1 MSSHRGR
8 ARPTR
13 HGRFGEV
20 KPPIWARPE
29 PRGSRRGAALS
40 LDQIAE
46 VALAIADHEG
56 LEAVSIRRIARE
68 LGSGAMSL
76 YHYFD
81 SRDELLDLMSDRVAA
96 EMVVPEL
103 PEDWRAAVQA
113 IALQSRDTFR
123 RHSWLHSAL
132 RGSPRITPNLLR
144 HAEQSSQAVAG
155 LAREGVN
162 PALLTALVVAVDD
175 YTIGFTVREAA
186 AENPGN
192 RAAGIADALQEPY
205 VRALLESGEFPL
217 LSEFSGSGVD
227 IEIEDRFEMGLDW
240 LLDGFAAKIGR

>member
-144 HAEQSSQAVAG
+144 HVEQSSQAVAG